1 MATQGQWSGD
11 WSGDWFGADGA
22 APTQAA
28 PRGLLAFWAGGAS
41 SSAPSTQAGYRSL
54 LAPWAGGAGIAP
66 TASAGIRSLLAFW
79 AGGGSALEQAA
90 ATPLPGDYGSPSRP
104 KRRVRRVVHATP
116 AEIVDDDEELAALR
130 MLGVLKQ

>member
-1 MATQGQWSGD
+1 MAAGY
-11 WSGDWFGADGA
+11 
-22 APTQAA
+22 
-28 PRGLLAFWAGGAS
+28 RGLLAFWAGGAG

-54 LAPWAGGAGIAP
+54 LAPWAGGAASDVGTTQAGIRSMLAPWVGGAGIAP

-79 AGGGSALEQAA
+79 AGGGSALEQATA
-90 ATPLPGDYGSPSRP
+90 GPTPGEYGSPSRP

-116 AEIVDDDEELAALR
+116 ANIVDDEEELAALR